1 MSEWKGVWKE
11 LLLGERSQ
19 ELLSAAMYHTA
30 RNLSEMVGRPIEID
44 VPKVERIPIYQVA
57 EHAGG
62 PETEMVGIYLLL
74 DGDLCGQ
81 AVLMLSVPEALRL
94 VDLLMGEP
102 EGTTMALEDL
112 ERSALAEI
120 GNLTISGFL
129 NAVAA
134 LTGVPGRPSPP
145 AVVVDMLGAILDVV
159 ATSVAAVSDE
169 LFIVETVFQEPGR
182 TTKARLWV
190 LPDPGSLISDR
201 TCEPTANGVAA

>member
-1 MSEWKGVWKE
+1 MSAWKGVWQE
-11 LLLGERSQ
+11 LLMGARSE
-19 ELLSAAMYHTA
+19 ELLSAAIYHTA
-30 RNLSEMVGRPIEID
+30 HNLSEMIGRPIEID
-44 VPKVERIPIYQVA
+44 VPKVERVPIYQVA

-74 DGDLCGQ
+74 GGDLCGQ
-81 AVLMLSVPEALRL
+81 AVLMLSVQEALRL

-102 EGTTMALEDL
+102 EGTTTTLGEL

-120 GNLTISGFL
+120 GNLTVSGFL

-159 ATSVAAVSDE
+159 ATSVAIVSDE
-169 LFIVETVFQEPGR
+169 LFIVETEFREPER
-182 TTKARLWV
+182 TMKARLWV
-190 LPDPGSLISDR
+190 LPDPNALAPDGKSIPD
-201 TCEPTANGVAA
+201 EVVV